1 MDTNLPFSKQL
12 NLGNGSH
19 SKSNWSGIVK
29 KQENQ
34 RDDQNSTAFATPFCR
49 SRQRMSTQSRAT
61 SLREAGN
68 ERFKKRDYEGAIDF
82 YSQSLK
88 VEETAAWYCAL
99 HRA

>member
-1 MDTNLPFSKQL
+1 
-12 NLGNGSH
+12 
-19 SKSNWSGIVK
+19 
-29 KQENQ
+29 
-34 RDDQNSTAFATPFCR
+34 
-49 SRQRMSTQSRAT
+49 MSTQSRAT